1 MTYRWVSLLTIL
13 PLCSLLACQACQTC
27 QVGDDATP
35 ADFDGLLTSL
45 GNLSSQERQEQ
56 IADYIAA
63 FGPTPLVE
71 GEQAI
76 FVAQGEP
83 SDPPR
88 IVGDLNGWGRN
99 DEGPI
104 ESAGSM
110 TPIEGTDW
118 HYLRK
123 DFQQDARIEYAIVYG
138 DAEHVD
144 PHNPATT
151 LGFQDPVSELAMP
164 AYERPPEFL
173 EDPSVPKGLVSENV
187 FKSRIL
193 NNERKVFV
201 YLPNGYDESER
212 RYPSLY
218 IGDGGGYVER
228 GIPRLLD
235 YTIAKGICRPLI
247 AVFVDPVVRREE
259 YGMHEGYRRFVT
271 EELVPF
277 IDKNYRTLTEPK
289 ERAVMGSS
297 RGGLAAADLAYSH
310 PEIFGNAAALSPAT
324 RPTNFNEIIASNPPK
339 PVRFFLIVGHYDVR
353 WGRDGLAPRDALT
366 EAGYDFAYLEIPE
379 GHSIDA
385 WRARVDD
392 VVADF
397 FPLED

>member
-1 MTYRWVSLLTIL
+1 MTYRWVSHLAIL

-27 QVGDDATP
+27 HVGNDATP
-35 ADFDGLLTSL
+35 ADFDELVASL
-45 GNLSSQERQEQ
+45 DSLSSHERQES
-56 IADYIAA
+56 IAEYISTS
-63 FGPTPLVE
+63 GPTPIAQ
-71 GEQAI
+71 GEEAI
-76 FVAQGEP
+76 FLAQGEP
-83 SDPPR
+83 SEPPR
-88 IVGDLNGWGRN
+88 ILGDFNGWGRN

-110 TPIEGTDW
+110 TPIERTAW
-118 HYLRK
+118 YFLRK
-123 DFQQDARIEYAIVYG
+123 DFQEDVRIEYAIVYG
-138 DAEHVD
+138 DAQQVD

-151 LGFQDPVSELAMP
+151 LGFEEPVSELAMP
-164 AYERPPEFL
+164 AYERPPEFR
-173 EDPSVPKGLVSENV
+173 EDPSVPKGLVSERV

-193 NNERKVFV
+193 DNVRRVFV
-201 YLPNGYDESER
+201 YLPNGYDGTDR

-228 GIPRLLD
+228 GVPQLLD
-235 YTIAKGICRPLI
+235 YAIANGICRPLI
-247 AVFVDPVVRREE
+247 AIFVDPVIRREE
-259 YGMHEGYRRFVT
+259 YRMHEGYRRFVT

-277 IDKNYRTLTEPK
+277 IDQNYRTLTEPN

-310 PEIFGNAAALSPAT
+310 PEVFGNAAALSPAT
-324 RPTNFNEIIASNPPK
+324 RPTNFNEMIASNPPK
-339 PVRFFLIVGHYDVR
+339 PVRFFLVVGHYDVR
-353 WGRDGLAPRDALT
+353 WRKDGLALRDALT